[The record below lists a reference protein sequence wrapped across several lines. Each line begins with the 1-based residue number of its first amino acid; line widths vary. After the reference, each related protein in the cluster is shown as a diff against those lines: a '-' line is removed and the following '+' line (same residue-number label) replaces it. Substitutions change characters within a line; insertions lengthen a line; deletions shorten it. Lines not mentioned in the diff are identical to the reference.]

1 MANRWFNQFKGSLE
15 KGVVQ
20 LDGYVNL
27 EDDASIVSQ
36 TILGASAAVSTTGVY
51 EITLEDSYPKLL
63 HVGLTSF
70 SIGTNAA
77 GLMKVV
83 DVLDKDGNSV
93 AATLANVKSIKV
105 ATCTSSTGAPADVSV
120 KCGFSVHI
128 VLKNSSV

>member
-27 EDDASIVSQ
+27 GSDASVTSE
-36 TILGASAAVSTTGVY
+36 TIMGASVAVTTTGVY
-51 EITLEDSYPKLL
+51 TITLEDSYPKLL
-63 HVGLTSF
+63 SVSLTPF

-83 DVLDKDGNSV
+83 DVLDADGNSV
-93 AATLANVKSIKV
+93 AATLVNVKKIKV

-128 VLKNSSV
+128 VLKNSTV

>member
-27 EDDASIVSQ
+27 AADASVTSE
-36 TILGASAAVSTTGVY
+36 TILGASVAKTTTGIY
-51 EITLEDSYPKLL
+51 TITLEDSYPKLL
-63 HVGLTSF
+63 SCTVTHF

-93 AATLANVKSIKV
+93 AATLANVKKIKV

-128 VLKNSSV
+128 VLKNSTV

>member
-27 EDDASIVSQ
+27 DDDASVTSE
-36 TILGASAAVSTTGVY
+36 TVLGAAVTVSTTGVY
-51 EITLEDSYPKLL
+51 SITLEDSYPKLL
-63 HVGLTSF
+63 HVGLTMF

-83 DVLDKDGNSV
+83 DVLDADGNSV
-93 AATLANVKSIKV
+93 AATLTNVKSIKV
-105 ATCTSSTGAPADVSV
+105 ATCTSSTGAPADVTV
-120 KCGFSVHI
+120 KCGFSVHL
-128 VLKNSSV
+128 VLKNSTV

>member
-27 EDDASIVSQ
+27 EDDASVLSE
-36 TILGASAAVSTTGVY
+36 TILGAAVTKTGTGEYTV
-51 EITLEDSYPKLL
+51 TLEDSYPKLL
-63 HVGLTSF
+63 HVGVSAW

-83 DVLDKDGNSV
+83 DVLDADGASV
-93 AATLANVKSIKV
+93 AATLVNAKSIKV

-120 KCGFSVHI
+120 KCGFSVHL
-128 VLKNSSV
+128 VLKNSTV